1 MHILLSFENNNT
13 LILNKLQ
20 IICYNST
27 MNELKQ
33 KVKHITA
40 KDENKAVEVVSE
52 MINSSD
58 VELFRELVNQS
69 DFLFPFIKDNVCK
82 RFEKSLRASNYKNL
96 LNFLNVYS
104 PDYDRVFVS
113 AFKVFG
119 NDEIKPVMLDLLKN
133 GSVAQKTYATRFYE
147 ISPDLFAVKEIINNA
162 FNEDEN
168 LAESSA
174 AALGVLNEQKSY
186 LVALEKLNGDDDFE
200 ALKGLNFFVN
210 YIKNPPMQDIFNA
223 LKKSGMPENFAGK
236 IAYLTPLPT
245 LINENLENALTVID
259 NILVGFGEILP
270 LSQIF
275 DFELYDVFGML
286 SELCN
291 SELKSRIATVLLRAK
306 SKFATICGNDEYTF
320 DEDKNTKDELITVEG
335 LLNCFGDGFWTHLK
349 SLVPQELAEEKS
361 RALSALGII
370 KEFDIKSAVPNIL
383 DMIYE
388 TDDET
393 LICEGLSALKQFDAL
408 SYTDKNEI
416 LSEIKNETI
425 KAIIESYYL

>member
-1 MHILLSFENNNT
+1 
-13 LILNKLQ
+13 
-20 IICYNST
+20 
-27 MNELKQ
+27 MNDVKQ
-33 KVKHITA
+33 KVKNITA
-40 KDENKAVEVVSE
+40 KDENKAVETITE

-58 VELFRELVNQS
+58 VELFQELVNQS

-104 PDYDRVFVS
+104 MDYDRVFAS

-147 ISPDLFAVKEIINNA
+147 LSPDLFAVKEIIDNA
-162 FNEDEN
+162 FADDEN
-168 LAESSA
+168 LSDASA

-186 LVALEKLNGDDDFE
+186 LIALEKLNGNDDFE

-236 IAYLTPLPT
+236 IAYITPLPT
-245 LINENLENALTVID
+245 LINEDLENALNVID
-259 NILVGFGEILP
+259 NILIGFGEILQ
-270 LSQIF
+270 LSQVF

-291 SELKSRIATVLLRAK
+291 SDLKSRIATVLLRAK
-306 SKFATICGNDEYTF
+306 SKFATICGSDEYTF

-349 SLVPQELAEEKS
+349 SLVPLELKEDKS
-361 RALSALGII
+361 RALSALGVI
-370 KEFDIKSAVPNIL
+370 KDFEIKSAIPNIL

-388 TDDET
+388 TEDET
-393 LICEGLSALKQFDAL
+393 LICDGLAALKQFDAL
-408 SYTDKNEI
+408 SYTNKDEI

-425 KAIIESYYL
+425 KAIIENYYL